1 VFAHKTHCGLAA
13 LLVLS
18 LLLLMHGCTSTSHR
32 APVSE
37 RSPQTAKP
45 SSRTTYGSDTR
56 PDSYI
61 VRKGDTLFSIALDY
75 GLDYKELAAWNG
87 ISNPRVLT
95 TGQQLRLRSPV
106 VTAPLKSAP
115 TVAGRPVVIGP
126 TSSLEG
132 VKSQPKAVK
141 LPYSDQ
147 AVAHLSQQ
155 PATDE
160 KPISDDENVNWGWPT
175 KGKLAASFNEATNTK
190 GIDITGKAGQP
201 VLASAA
207 GTVLYSGSGI
217 RGYGKLIVLKHNKTY
232 SSVYAYNSMI
242 LVKEGQNVIKGQRI
256 AEMGNTDTDQVKL
269 HFEIRRLGKPID
281 PIKLLPTP

>member
-1 VFAHKTHCGLAA
+1 MLDKKIQCALSA
-13 LLVLS
+13 LLVL
-18 LLLLMHGCTSTSHR
+18 LLLSLMNGCASTSHR

-37 RSPQTAKP
+37 RSAQYEP
-45 SSRTTYGSDTR
+45 DTR
-56 PDSYI
+56 PATYT

-87 ISNPRVLT
+87 ISNPRILT
-95 TGQQLRLRSPV
+95 VGRQLRLRSPV
-106 VTAPLKSAP
+106 VTASPRAAPAVAARPL
-115 TVAGRPVVIGP
+115 VVGP
-126 TSSLEG
+126 ASFPEG

-141 LPYSDQ
+141 LPYSEQ
-147 AVAHLSQQ
+147 AAASLSQQ
-155 PATDE
+155 SSTDE
-160 KPISDDENVNWGWPT
+160 KSPTDDENVNWGWPT
-175 KGKLAASFNEATNTK
+175 KGKLATSFNEATNTK
-190 GIDITGKAGQP
+190 GIDIAGNAGQS

-232 SSVYAYNSMI
+232 SSVYAYNSAI
-242 LVKEGQNVIKGQRI
+242 LVKEGQNVIKGQKI

-281 PIKLLPTP
+281 PIKLLPAP

>member
-1 VFAHKTHCGLAA
+1 MFDKNIQCALSA
-13 LLVLS
+13 LLVLLPLS
-18 LLLLMHGCTSTSHR
+18 LMNGCASTSHR

-37 RSPQTAKP
+37 RSAREFAYEP
-45 SSRTTYGSDTR
+45 DTR
-56 PDSYI
+56 PATYT

-95 TGQQLRLRSPV
+95 VGRKLRLRSPV
-106 VTAPLKSAP
+106 ETASPRAAP
-115 TVAGRPVVIGP
+115 PVAARSLGAGP
-126 TSSLEG
+126 TSFPEG

-141 LPYSDQ
+141 LPYSEQ
-147 AVAHLSQQ
+147 AAASLSQQ
-155 PATDE
+155 SPPDE
-160 KPISDDENVNWGWPT
+160 KTPTDDENVNWGWPT
-175 KGKLAASFNEATNTK
+175 KGKLAASFNEATNSK
-190 GIDITGKAGQP
+190 GIDIAGTAGQS

-207 GTVLYSGSGI
+207 GTVLYSGTGI

-232 SSVYAYNSMI
+232 SSVYGYNSVI
-242 LVKEGQNVIKGQRI
+242 LVKEGQNVIKGQKI

-281 PIKLLPTP
+281 PVKLLPAP